1 MRQKGPN
8 KHHILEALSNLGI
21 FAKVQRKK
29 INLAIAEKK
38 QKNST
43 SANSQAGTSGSNA
56 GQPKVTNRNK
66 RRDRTTQD
74 SSRFGGPFS
83 KPHFPKIPGGMEDVD

>member
-8 KHHILEALSNLGI
+8 KHHILEALSNVGT

-29 INLAIAEKK
+29 INLAAAERR

-43 SANSQAGTSGSNA
+43 TATSQAGTSNSNA

-74 SSRFGGPFS
+74 SSRFGGPSS
-83 KPHFPKIPGGMEDVD
+83 KPYFPKIPGGMEDVD